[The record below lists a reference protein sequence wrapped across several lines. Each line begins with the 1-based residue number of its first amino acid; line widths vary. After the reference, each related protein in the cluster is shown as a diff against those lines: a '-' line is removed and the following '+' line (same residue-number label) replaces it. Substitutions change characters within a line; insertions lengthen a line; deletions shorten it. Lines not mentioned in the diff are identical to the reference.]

1 MGFLSGKKGLIV
13 GIAND
18 KSIAWGCAKHMK
30 AAGAELAITYLNER
44 ADKFVRPLAEEVDAQ
59 IIEPL
64 NVTDPAEMD
73 ALFEKIEKEW
83 GELDFV
89 VHAIAFANVDD
100 LHGRVVD
107 SSAEGFK
114 GMMDVSCHSFLRLA
128 HKAEPLLKE
137 NGSLLTITYHG
148 SQQVIKNYGVMGVAK
163 AALEA
168 SVRYAAAEL
177 GAKSI
182 SVNALSPG
190 PLLTRAASGI
200 SHFDDLMQEAIDNA
214 PTGKLVTID
223 DVGQYATF
231 LVSDAAHYVTGN
243 VLYVDGGL
251 HIKGL

>member
-18 KSIAWGCAKHMK
+18 KSIAWGCAKHMH
-30 AAGAELAITYLNER
+30 AAGAELAITFLNEK
-44 ADKFVRPLAEEVDAQ
+44 ADKYVRPLAEEVEAK
-59 IIEPL
+59 IYEPL
-64 NVTDPAEMD
+64 NVMD
-73 ALFEKIEKEW
+73 SDQMDELFKKIEKEW

-89 VHAIAFANVDD
+89 IHAIAFANMDD
-100 LHGRVVD
+100 LHGRVID
-107 SSAEGFK
+107 SSSDGFAN
-114 GMMDVSCHSFLRLA
+114 MMDISCHSFLRLA
-128 HKAEPLLKE
+128 RKAEPLL
-137 NGSLLTITYHG
+137 NPNASVLTLTYHG

-168 SVRYAAAEL
+168 SVRYAADEL
-177 GAKSI
+177 GKKGV
-182 SVNALSPG
+182 SVNAISPG

-200 SHFDDLMQEAIDNA
+200 AHFDDLMKEAEENA

-231 LVSDAAHYVTGN
+231 LVSDAAKFVTGN